1 MILRKKYNISVRF
14 QKTPKKYIRV
24 GFENISWGKLS
35 LSISSML
42 IDDYTS
48 RKKRNTYHISNMVK
62 LAIKGKL
69 FLCLFYTSDTT

>member
-48 RKKRNTYHISNMVK
+48 KKEKAQYISYIEHGEISN
-62 LAIKGKL
+62 
-69 FLCLFYTSDTT
+69 

>member
-1 MILRKKYNISVRF
+1 MILRKKRNISVRF

-62 LAIKGKL
+62 LAIEGK
-69 FLCLFYTSDTT
+69 LCLFYTSDTT

>member
-1 MILRKKYNISVRF
+1 MILRKKHISVRF

-35 LSISSML
+35 LSISPML

-62 LAIKGKL
+62 LAIEGKL